1 MKHSSRL
8 LVFFV
13 ALALALAASSCIR
26 LGRPAEQAAVTEC
39 GPGYKVFDI
48 GRFDCLYASAAD
60 VYVTV
65 GEADGKLR
73 LEADDALI
81 DRIEVSNRRG
91 DLSIGVRGSDATAH
105 SPRAR
110 VYVTAGTL
118 REIYATSARV
128 VLDRKVD
135 AEIYTTHGSVEVD
148 SLAVHAAR

>member
-1 MKHSSRL
+1 MKHSSTL

-13 ALALALAASSCIR
+13 ALALAFCTSSCIR
-26 LGRPAEQAAVTEC
+26 LGRPAGKAAVAEC

-48 GRFDCLYASAAD
+48 GRFDRLHASAVE

-73 LEADDALI
+73 LEAA
-81 DRIEVSNRRG
+81 NRRG
-91 DLSIGVRGSDATAH
+91 DLSIGARGFDTAAH
-105 SPRAR
+105 TPRAR
-110 VYVTAGTL
+110 AYVTAGTL

-128 VLDRKVD
+128 VLDREVD
-135 AEIYTTHGSVEVD
+135 AEIYATLGSVEVD

>member
-1 MKHSSRL
+1 MKHSSTL

-13 ALALALAASSCIR
+13 ALALAFCTSSCIR
-26 LGRPAEQAAVTEC
+26 LGRPAGKATVAEC

-48 GRFDCLYASAAD
+48 GRFDRLHASAVE

-91 DLSIGVRGSDATAH
+91 DLSIGARGFDTAAH
-105 SPRAR
+105 TPRAR
-110 VYVTAGTL
+110 AYVTAGTL

-128 VLDRKVD
+128 VLDREVD
-135 AEIYTTHGSVEVD
+135 AEIYATLGSVEVD